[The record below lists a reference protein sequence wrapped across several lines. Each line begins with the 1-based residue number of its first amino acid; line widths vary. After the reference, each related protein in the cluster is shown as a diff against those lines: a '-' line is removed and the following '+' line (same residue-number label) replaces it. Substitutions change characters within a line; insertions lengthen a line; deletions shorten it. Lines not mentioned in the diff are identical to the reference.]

1 MKKTYIN
8 PLIKVVTLQA
18 RVLLPAS
25 PFSFSDD
32 LAFPTGGFEENGF
45 AD

>member
-25 PFSFSDD
+25 PFSDD